1 MPGTHTPTQ
10 TWHATGTYVLT
21 GEVMTESVI
30 KEVGTFAMDNVARL
44 VGTAAGATPQG
55 IRRIATV
62 ADLAALKA
70 IAAADR
76 ADQDYV
82 ALDTANGERL
92 YKFDSTGAGTGDDYA
107 IVIPNA
113 GTGRWHL
120 VGTAPKSTT
129 LRKMVPALEWAIEL
143 NDTTIVRDSAN
154 GRVRQGGGS
163 NQADV
168 WIARFKDLNVGD
180 VISSIEIA
188 GDGDIGVPDVNI
200 VGTFYRISG
209 ALAATTPTVT
219 LLGTVTVVAGGGAQN
234 ITANGAPLP
243 IIIGGNDVIVVSIA
257 CNTTGAGPQVYLYWV
272 ALNGT
277 RTSITE

>member
-21 GEVMTESVI
+21 GEVITESVA

-55 IRRIATV
+55 IRRGATV

-82 ALDTANGERL
+82 AIDTANGERL
-92 YKFDSTGAGTGDDYA
+92 YKFDSAGAGTGDDFA
-107 IVIPNA
+107 IITPDA

-120 VGTAPKSTT
+120 VGAKPKSTT
-129 LRKMVPALEWAIEL
+129 HRWLAGVGKITVDLVAPNAVQDIP
-143 NDTTIVRDSAN
+143 N
-154 GRVRQGGGS
+154 GRFVCNGGNGTLYAEFDDFNAGDVVSSVELAGNANVGGGG
-163 NQADV
+163 A
-168 WIARFKDLNVGD
+168 
-180 VISSIEIA
+180 
-188 GDGDIGVPDVNI
+188 NI
-200 VGTFYRISG
+200 VAAFYRMS
-209 ALAATTPTVT
+209 AVLAATTPTMT
-219 LLGTVTVVAGGGAQN
+219 ALGTVTIAAGAGNTNSTVSA
-234 ITANGAPLP
+234 APLP
-243 IIIGGNDVIVVSIA
+243 ITLAIGEKVVVLLT
-257 CNTTGAGPQVYLYWV
+257 CNTAAPITDYIYWV

-277 RTSITE
+277 RSFITE